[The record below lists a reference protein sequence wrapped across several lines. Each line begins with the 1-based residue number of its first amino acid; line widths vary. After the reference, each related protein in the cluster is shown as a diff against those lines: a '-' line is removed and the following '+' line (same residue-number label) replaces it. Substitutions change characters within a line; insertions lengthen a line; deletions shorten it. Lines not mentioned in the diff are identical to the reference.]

1 MSYLSK
7 IMREQ
12 RDAHQ
17 TPEQTYEQARQV
29 LEAGVREHVQH
40 RLDTL
45 AELAKYAPVEPPAA
59 VRATIPACFRRIT

>member
-12 RDAHQ
+12 RDAHP
-17 TPEQTYEQARQV
+17 TPEQVHADALAALNRAVGREVQQEIDYRTAV
-29 LEAGVREHVQH
+29 L
-40 RLDTL
+40 T
-45 AELAKYAPVEPPAA
+45 APMEYPAA